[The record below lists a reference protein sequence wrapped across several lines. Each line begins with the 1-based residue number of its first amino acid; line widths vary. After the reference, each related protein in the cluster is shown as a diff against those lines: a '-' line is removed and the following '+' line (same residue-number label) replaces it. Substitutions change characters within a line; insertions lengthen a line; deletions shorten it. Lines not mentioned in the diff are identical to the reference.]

1 MAIMIRGN
9 VTGITI
15 DAVASDGGDGF
26 YYFVCNGVYR
36 VKQNDT
42 SYCEKLI
49 DYYQLQ
55 RWVKVSCN
63 LSSSSWDGEG
73 GNGSIAGNK
82 DVEAAVKWAIAI
94 ANDNSHGYDQGN
106 RWGPDYDCSSLVYE
120 AFRVG
125 GGFNLPVHSGYTGS
139 MINDFTK
146 IGFKWMTNLG
156 NSQAGLLRGDILLNT
171 GAHTEIYIGGGMNV
185 GAHSNEFGGIT
196 GGRPGDQS
204 GREISQGQYYSFPW
218 NGVLR
223 YVG

>member
-1 MAIMIRGN
+1 MAVMIKGN

-26 YYFVCNGVYR
+26 YYFVCNGIYR

-196 GGRPGDQS
+196 GGKPGDQS

>member
-1 MAIMIRGN
+1 MAVMIKGN

-36 VKQNDT
+36 VKQNDAN
-42 SYCEKLI
+42 YCEKLI

-55 RWVKVSCN
+55 RWVRVSCN
-63 LSSSSWDGEG
+63 LSSSSWNGEG

-204 GREISQGQYYSFPW
+204 GREISQGQYYNFPW

>member
-1 MAIMIRGN
+1 MTVMIKGS
-9 VTGITI
+9 VAGITI

-26 YYFVCNGVYR
+26 YYFVCNGLYR
-36 VKQNDT
+36 VKQNDS

-63 LSSSSWDGEG
+63 LSSSSWDGES

-94 ANDNSHGYDQGN
+94 ANDNSHGYNQGS
-106 RWGPDYDCSSLVYE
+106 RWGPDYDCSSLIYE

-139 MINDFTK
+139 MVHDFTSV
-146 IGFKWMTNLG
+146 GFKWLTNIG
-156 NSQAGLLRGDILLNT
+156 NSQNGLLRGDILLNS
-171 GAHTEIYIGGGMNV
+171 GSHTEIYIGSGMNV

-196 GGRPGDQS
+196 GGRSGDQT
-204 GREISQGQYYSFPW
+204 GKEISTGQYYSFPW
-218 NGVLR
+218 DGVLR
-223 YVG
+223 YGG

>member
-1 MAIMIRGN
+1 MAVMIKGN

-26 YYFVCNGVYR
+26 YYFVCNGIYR

-204 GREISQGQYYSFPW
+204 GREISQGQYYNFPW

>member
-1 MAIMIRGN
+1 MTVMIKGN
-9 VTGITI
+9 VTGTTI

-26 YYFVCNGVYR
+26 YYFICNGVYR

-49 DYYQLQ
+49 EYYQLQ

-63 LSSSSWDGEG
+63 LSSSNWDGEG
-73 GNGSIAGNK
+73 GNGSTASNK

-94 ANDNSHGYDQGN
+94 ATDNSHGYDQGN

-120 AFRVG
+120 SFRVG
-125 GGFNLPVHSGYTGS
+125 GGFNLPVHSGSTRT
-139 MINDFTK
+139 MIEDFTK
-146 IGFKWMTNLG
+146 IGFKWLANLG
-156 NSQAGLLRGDILLNT
+156 SSQASLLRGDILLNV
-171 GAHTEIYIGGGMNV
+171 GAHTEIYLGGGMNV
-185 GAHSNEFGGIT
+185 GAHTNEFGGIT
-196 GGRPGDQS
+196 GGKPGDQS
-204 GREISQGQYYSFPW
+204 GKEISQGQYYNFPW

>member
-1 MAIMIRGN
+1 MAVMIKGSVAG
-9 VTGITI
+9 VTV
-15 DAVASDGGDGF
+15 DAVGSDGGDGF
-26 YYFVCNGVYR
+26 YYFVCNGIYR
-36 VKQNDT
+36 VKQDD
-42 SYCEKLI
+42 SGYCEKLME
-49 DYYQLQ
+49 YYQLQ
-55 RWVKVSCN
+55 RWVKVQAN
-63 LSSSSWDGEG
+63 LSSGSWDGEG

-94 ANDNSHGYDQGN
+94 AGDNSHGYDQRN

-139 MINDFTK
+139 MVNDFTK
-146 IGFKWMTNLG
+146 VGFKWLPNLG
-156 NSQAGLLRGDILLNT
+156 NTQSGLLRGDILLNT
-171 GAHTEIYIGGGMNV
+171 GSHTEIYIGSGMNV

-196 GGRPGDQS
+196 GGKPGDQS

>member
-1 MAIMIRGN
+1 MTVMIKGSVGG
-9 VTGITI
+9 VTV
-15 DAVASDGGDGF
+15 DAVGSDGGDGF

-36 VKQNDT
+36 VKQDAS
-42 SYCEKLI
+42 SYCEKLM

-55 RWVKVSCN
+55 RWVKVRAN
-63 LSSSSWDGEG
+63 LSSGSWDGEG

-82 DVEAAVKWAIAI
+82 GVEAAVKWAIAI
-94 ANDNSHGYDQGN
+94 ASDNSHGYDQGR

-139 MINDFTK
+139 MVNDFTK
-146 IGFKWMTNLG
+146 IGFKWMTNIG
-156 NSQAGLLRGDILLNT
+156 NTQSGLLRGDILLNT
-171 GAHTEIYIGGGMNV
+171 RAHTEIYIGGGMNV

-196 GGRPGDQS
+196 GGRTGDQS

>member
-1 MAIMIRGN
+1 MAVMIKGSVAG
-9 VTGITI
+9 VTVN
-15 DAVASDGGDGF
+15 AVGSDGGDGF

-36 VKQNDT
+36 VKQDDSN
-42 SYCEKLI
+42 YCEKLME
-49 DYYQLQ
+49 YYQLQ
-55 RWVKVSCN
+55 RWVKVQAN
-63 LSSSSWDGEG
+63 LSSGSWDGEG

-94 ANDNSHGYDQGN
+94 ASDNSHGYDQGN

-139 MINDFTK
+139 MVNDFTK
-146 IGFKWMTNLG
+146 IGFKWLPNLG
-156 NSQAGLLRGDILLNT
+156 NTQSGLLRGDILLNT
-171 GAHTEIYIGGGMNV
+171 RSHTEIYIGSGMNV

-196 GGRPGDQS
+196 GGKPGDQS

>member
-1 MAIMIRGN
+1 MAVMIKGN

-42 SYCEKLI
+42 NYCEKLI

-55 RWVKVSCN
+55 RWVRVSCN

-94 ANDNSHGYDQGN
+94 ANDNSHGYDQSN

>member
-1 MAIMIRGN
+1 MAVMIRGN
-9 VTGITI
+9 VTGTTI

-36 VKQNDT
+36 VKQTDT

-49 DYYQLQ
+49 EYYQLQ
-55 RWVKVSCN
+55 RWIRVSCN
-63 LSSSSWDGEG
+63 LSSSNWDGEG

-120 AFRVG
+120 SFRVG
-125 GGFNLPVHSGYTGS
+125 GGFNLPVHSGSTRT
-139 MINDFTK
+139 MIEDFTK
-146 IGFKWMTNLG
+146 IGFKWLPNLG
-156 NSQAGLLRGDILLNT
+156 GSQASLLRGDILLNV
-171 GAHTEIYIGGGMNV
+171 GAHTEIYLGGGMNV
-185 GAHSNEFGGIT
+185 GAHTNEFGGIT
-196 GGRPGDQS
+196 GGKPGDQS
-204 GREISQGQYYSFPW
+204 GKEISQGQYYNFPW

>member
-1 MAIMIRGN
+1 MTVMIKGS
-9 VTGITI
+9 VAGITV
-15 DAVASDGGDGF
+15 DAVGSDGGDGF

-36 VKQNDT
+36 VKQNDS
-42 SYCEKLI
+42 SYCEKLME
-49 DYYQLQ
+49 YYQLQ

-63 LSSSSWDGEG
+63 LSSSIWDGEG

-120 AFRVG
+120 SFRVG
-125 GGFNLPVHSGYTGS
+125 GGFNLPVHSGSTRT
-139 MINDFTK
+139 MVKDFTK

-156 NSQAGLLRGDILLNT
+156 SSQANLLRGDILLNV
-171 GAHTEIYIGGGMNV
+171 GAHTEIYLGGGMNV
-185 GAHSNEFGGIT
+185 GAHTNEFGGIT
-196 GGRPGDQS
+196 GGKPGDQT
-204 GREISQGQYYSFPW
+204 GKEISQGQYYNFPW